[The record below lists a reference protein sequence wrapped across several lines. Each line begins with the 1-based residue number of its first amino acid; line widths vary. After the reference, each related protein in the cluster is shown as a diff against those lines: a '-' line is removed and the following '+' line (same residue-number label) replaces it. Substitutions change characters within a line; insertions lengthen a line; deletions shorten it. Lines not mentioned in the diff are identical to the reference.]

1 MASKQYLHSLTLP
14 SDGQEDKF
22 IEKLRRTC
30 YNGVYPFKLFP
41 DKGLRT
47 IDFSPV
53 TVLYGG
59 NGSGKTTLLNII
71 AEHLRLTRHAP
82 YSGSAFF
89 GDYVA
94 MCRSRCASIPHGSQI
109 LTGDDVTDYLLHLRT
124 LNSGIDARRN
134 ELLAEYTD
142 RKYKDLRFT
151 SLSDYDDWKEGFDA
165 KTKSGSRFV
174 RDRLMGNVDLHSNGE
189 TAMRYYTDRIT
200 SGALYLL
207 DEPENSLSA
216 SLQQALAEYVADSA
230 RFYGCQF
237 VIATHSPF
245 FLAIPDAKIYD
256 LDSRPVGE
264 AKWTELEN
272 VRVYYEFFKTH
283 WTELEG

>member
-14 SDGQEDKF
+14 SDGQEYNF
-22 IEKLRRTC
+22 IEALRRTC

-47 IDFSPV
+47 IEFSPV
-53 TVLYGG
+53 TIFYGG

-71 AEHLRLTRHAP
+71 AEHLQLLRHAP
-82 YSGSAFF
+82 FNSSAFF
-89 GDYVA
+89 RDYIA
-94 MCRSRCASIPHGSQI
+94 MCRARHGGIPRGSQI
-109 LTGDDVTDYLLHLRT
+109 LTSDDVTDYLLHLRQ
-124 LNSGIDARRN
+124 LSSGIDSRRT
-134 ELLAEYTD
+134 ELLEEYTD

-151 SLSDYDDWKEGFDA
+151 SLADYDEWKEGYDA
-165 KTKSGSRFV
+165 KTKSSSRFV
-174 RDRLMGNVDLHSNGE
+174 RDRLMRNPDLYSNGE

-200 SGALYLL
+200 SGALYLI

-216 SLQQALAEYVADSA
+216 VLQQALAEFIADSA

-245 FLAIPDAKIYD
+245 FLAIPEARVYD
-256 LDSRPVGE
+256 LDARPVQE
-264 AKWTELEN
+264 ARWTELEN
-272 VRVYYEFFKTH
+272 VRVYYEFFKAH
-283 WTELEG
+283 WAELEG